1 MERGVSSA
9 AGMSSQPDEAFVR
22 EHEDLVRKHALRVKA
37 QFGLKTEL
45 AELMGYGFQGL
56 LEARERFD
64 PERGV
69 QFSTYAYYRVRGA
82 VLDGVREMAYLPR
95 KVHAQRRAAEALDRA
110 AEEVALQRA
119 KTPEARADIQ
129 KTLQA
134 VDDILGKTCA
144 AMVLGVVGQA
154 DEDAPEGAES
164 AIIDREEHAAVREAL
179 EVLDDRER
187 ALVEGHYFGE
197 RTLEEIGAEMGISK
211 SWASRLCTRALG
223 KMRAALLLTDAWP

>member
-1 MERGVSSA
+1 MSSA
-9 AGMSSQPDEAFVR
+9 TGMSSQPDEAFVR

-95 KVHAQRRAAEALDRA
+95 KVHAQGRAADHVPDDAHPF
-110 AEEVALQRA
+110 VAMCSTKVRLA
-119 KTPEARADIQ
+119 
-129 KTLQA
+129 
-134 VDDILGKTCA
+134 
-144 AMVLGVVGQA
+144 GVPRGCHR
-154 DEDAPEGAES
+154 D
-164 AIIDREEHAAVREAL
+164 
-179 EVLDDRER
+179 
-187 ALVEGHYFGE
+187 
-197 RTLEEIGAEMGISK
+197 
-211 SWASRLCTRALG
+211 
-223 KMRAALLLTDAWP
+223 